1 MGNSYSSKG
10 PGKVAGAGNNGALG
24 APGPGNSR
32 ETKGAMPK
40 AAYPSRETPAGGTPK
55 GMTSNHKGGVGGAG
69 SKY

>member
-10 PGKVAGAGNNGALG
+10 PGTVKGAGDNGMMG
-24 APGPGNSR
+24 APGPGMSKSVK
-32 ETKGAMPK
+32 TKMPDS
-40 AAYPSRETPAGGTPK
+40 AYPSRTTPPGGTPK